1 MNNKKEKPQEIYEYD
16 GSAQSNK
23 QELKKLKGKAQS
35 FLLIYSLIILF
46 FLFVGI
52 KSFLQISD
60 LETIYN
66 NQIPESELRH
76 IFRKSLALNI
86 YKTVGKWGF
95 TGMFIGLSVVVYFA
109 KIRGSV
115 RNIKEYNTL
124 LNQ

>member
-66 NQIPESELRH
+66 NQIPESELREV
-76 IFRKSLALNI
+76 FRKPLARNV
-86 YKTVGKWGF
+86 YDAVGKWGF

-109 KIRGSV
+109 RIRGSI
-115 RNIKEYNTL
+115 RNIKEYNRL

>member
-66 NQIPESELRH
+66 NQIPESELREV
-76 IFRKSLALNI
+76 FRKPLARKDRKSTRLN
-86 YKTVGKWGF
+86 
-95 TGMFIGLSVVVYFA
+95 S
-109 KIRGSV
+109 SHV
-115 RNIKEYNTL
+115 RISYAVFC
-124 LNQ
+124 

>member
-35 FLLIYSLIILF
+35 MLLIYGLVILF

-52 KSFLQISD
+52 KSFIQISD
-60 LETIYN
+60 LEALYN
-66 NQIPESELRH
+66 NQIPESELRQV
-76 IFRKSLALNI
+76 FRKPLALNI
-86 YKTVGKWGF
+86 YKAVGKWGF
-95 TGMFIGLSVVVYFA
+95 MGMFIGLSAVVYFA
-109 KIRGSV
+109 KIRGSI
-115 RNIKEYNTL
+115 RNIKGYNKL